1 MSPSGM
7 LHYRP
12 AKTVSPDDLYADRD
26 PEAQGAHFLRHLDR
40 MTVEG
45 LHGKSAIAAELAHRD
60 IERDKLKAGL
70 NAALEIGLRCSAEG
84 ERLRVANAELVEA
97 LESSIELIEVLDGKD
112 NSCEPKS
119 DIGDLRAVL
128 AKHQK
133 EASCG

>member
-1 MSPSGM
+1 MVEAANTQKIVALLGFCG
-7 LHYRP
+7 
-12 AKTVSPDDLYADRD
+12 APDEEESIANARRIVAL
-26 PEAQGAHFLRHLDR
+26 PGLEA
-40 MTVEG
+40 
-45 LHGKSAIAAELAHRD
+45 
-60 IERDKLKAGL
+60 ERDKLKADL
-70 NAALEIGLRCSAEG
+70 NDALEIGLRCSAKVELL
-84 ERLRVANAELVEA
+84 EVANAELVDA